1 MRFKFLSLFAAVALL
16 GACAQTPDESTKTD
30 DSGMSKASMDKAK
43 AMAKAM
49 AKAKKKK
56 RGPAIKPGSSADFV
70 AGVGDR
76 VFFGYDKSSL
86 KPVGKRTME
95 RQAAWLKKYSSVK
108 VTVEGHADERGTRE
122 YNLALGERRAN
133 AAKDY
138 LIALGVSAS
147 RVRVISYGEE
157 RPDAVGSNKGAW
169 SQNRRAVTTLS
180 GAGS

>member
-16 GACAQTPDESTKTD
+16 GACAQTPDETAKTG
-30 DSGMSKASMDKAK
+30 DSGMSKASMDKPMK
-43 AMAKAM
+43 AMPK
-49 AKAKKKK
+49 KKKK
-56 RGPAIKPGSSADFV
+56 RGPAIKPGSAAHFV
-70 AGVGDR
+70 AEVGDR

-138 LIALGVSAS
+138 LIALGISAS
-147 RVRVISYGEE
+147 RIRVISYGEE

>member
-16 GACAQTPDESTKTD
+16 GACAQTPDETAKTG
-30 DSGMSKASMDKAK
+30 DSGMSKASMDKPMK
-43 AMAKAM
+43 AMPK
-49 AKAKKKK
+49 KKKK
-56 RGPAIKPGSSADFV
+56 RGPAIKPGSAAHFV
-70 AGVGDR
+70 AEVGDR

-138 LIALGVSAS
+138 LIALGISAS

-157 RPDAVGSNKGAW
+157 RPDAVGSNKSAW
-169 SQNRRAVTTLS
+169 SQNRRSVTTLT

>member
-16 GACAQTPDESTKTD
+16 GACAQTPDETAKTG
-30 DSGMSKASMDKAK
+30 DSGMSKASMDKP
-43 AMAKAM
+43 M

-56 RGPAIKPGSSADFV
+56 RGPAIKPGSGADFV
-70 AGVGDR
+70 ASVGDR
-76 VFFGYDKSSL
+76 VFFDYDKSSL

-138 LIALGVSAS
+138 LIALGISAS
-147 RVRVISYGEE
+147 RIRVISYGEE